1 MTRIAVLGNSD
12 AGLRLGVALQASG
25 ADVVGFDLAPAEY
38 SPLSEVSS
46 LEDAIIGADL
56 VLSFVGP
63 QQALSTA
70 QNSAALLPSGSLFVD
85 FTPGTPDAKKKMASA
100 FTGDVFVDAAQ
111 TSDARSEAS
120 GPGATTF
127 AKVFGQLNQ
136 EVTVLSEIP
145 GDAAARALIR
155 TLFRNGMA
163 EVLSDTLWAAESLG
177 IQDSVWDGIQNEFS
191 SMNADS
197 AQALID
203 DAAHNFKRHQIAM
216 QDVVELLA
224 ITGYES
230 TMIAPIQFTHGRI
243 MHGKKVP
250 FSQAP
255 TKKWLK

>member
-25 ADVVGFDLAPAEY
+25 ADVVGFDLAPAKY
-38 SPLSEVSS
+38 SPLPLVSN
-46 LEDAIIGADL
+46 LEDAVTGSDL
-56 VLSFVGP
+56 VLSFVAP
-63 QQALSTA
+63 QQALTTA
-70 QNSAALLPSGSLFVD
+70 QKSAALLPRGSLYVD
-85 FTPGTPDAKKKMASA
+85 FTPGTPEAKRQIASA
-100 FTGDVFVDAAQ
+100 FTGDVIADAAQ
-111 TSDARSEAS
+111 TSDSHSEAS
-120 GPGATTF
+120 GPGAASF

-136 EVTVLSEIP
+136 EVSVLSEVQ

-163 EVLSDTLWAAESLG
+163 EVLADTLWAAESLG
-177 IQDSVWDGIQNEFS
+177 IQDSTWNDIQNEFT

-224 ITGYES
+224 STGYES

-243 MHGKKVP
+243 MHGKKIP

>member
-46 LEDAIIGADL
+46 LEDAVTGSDL

-63 QQALSTA
+63 QQASATA
-70 QNSAALLPSGSLFVD
+70 QKSAALLPNGSLYVD
-85 FTPGTPDAKKKMASA
+85 YNPGTPETKKHIASA
-100 FTGDVFVDAAQ
+100 FTGDVFVDGAQ
-111 TSDARSEAS
+111 ITEARSEAS
-120 GPGATTF
+120 GPGAVSF
-127 AKVFGQLNQ
+127 AKLFGQLNH
-136 EVTVLSEIP
+136 EISVLSDIP
-145 GDAAARALIR
+145 GDAAARAMIR

-163 EVLSDTLWAAESLG
+163 EVLADTLWAAESLG
-177 IQDSVWDGIQNEFS
+177 IQDSTWNDIQNEFT

-224 ITGYES
+224 STGYES

-243 MHGKKVP
+243 MHGKKIP
-250 FSQAP
+250 FSQAA